1 MDKSSRPNSSHTS
14 QQRHSWRLQTHLRKV
29 AHSERCRALPAM
41 RPGEAEQLTAAFIA
55 ARGVTQCPPAYV
67 AAVQ

>member
-1 MDKSSRPNSSHTS
+1 MDHNLTSNPSHTPG
-14 QQRHSWRLQTHLRKV
+14 QRHSRWMMIQMCKD
-29 AHSERCRALPAM
+29 AHKKRCRTLPAI
-41 RPGEAEQLTAAFIA
+41 RLGEAEHLVAAFIA